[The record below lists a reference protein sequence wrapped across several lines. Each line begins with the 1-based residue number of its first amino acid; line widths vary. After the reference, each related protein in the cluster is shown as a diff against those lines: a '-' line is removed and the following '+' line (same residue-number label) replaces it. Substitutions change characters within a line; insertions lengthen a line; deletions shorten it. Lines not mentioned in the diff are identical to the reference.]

1 MRLLMVEDNED
12 LGEAIASRLSAGGH
26 SVEWVMNG
34 KQALR
39 YLEMDHWDVLLLDIM
54 LPDQDG
60 FSILRHLRRQTP
72 SLPVLVMT
80 ARSEIEDRVSMLDL
94 GADDY
99 LVKPFDLREL
109 EARLRALMRRPA
121 NTQAELWQLG
131 HLSIDVAA
139 RRINCKDQTVEFGQ
153 REFCLLEL
161 LLSRA
166 GQVVTKDRLMTQL
179 FNFDEDCSPNA
190 VELHVSR
197 LRRKLSDIAIRIDT
211 VRGTGYMASL
221 GDEH

>member
-26 SVEWVMNG
+26 SVEWVNTG
-34 KQALR
+34 ELALR
-39 YLEMDHWDVLLLDIM
+39 YLEMDNWDVLLLDIM

-60 FSILRHLRRQTP
+60 FSILRHLRQQTP

-121 NTQAELWQLG
+121 TTQAEIWQLG
-131 HLSIDVAA
+131 HVNIDIAA
-139 RRINCKDQTVEFGQ
+139 RRINSRDQTVEFGQ

-166 GQVVTKDRLMTQL
+166 GQVVTKERLMMQL
-179 FNFDEDCSPNA
+179 FNFDEDSSPNA

-197 LRRKLSDIAIRIDT
+197 LRRKLSDSAIRIDT

-221 GDEH
+221 GDAR

>member
-1 MRLLMVEDNED
+1 
-12 LGEAIASRLSAGGH
+12 
-26 SVEWVMNG
+26 
-34 KQALR
+34 
-39 YLEMDHWDVLLLDIM
+39 LDIM

-121 NTQAELWQLG
+121 TTQAEIWQLG
-131 HLSIDVAA
+131 HVSIDIAA
-139 RRINCKDQTVEFGQ
+139 RRINSRDQTVEFGQ

-166 GQVVTKDRLMTQL
+166 GQVVTKERLMMQL
-179 FNFDEDCSPNA
+179 FNFDEDSSPNA

-221 GDEH
+221 GDVS

>member
-26 SVEWVMNG
+26 SVEWVNTG
-34 KQALR
+34 ELALR
-39 YLEMDHWDVLLLDIM
+39 YLEMDNWDVLLLDIM

-60 FSILRHLRRQTP
+60 FSILRHLRQQTP

-121 NTQAELWQLG
+121 TTQAEIWRLG
-131 HLSIDVAA
+131 HVSIDIAA
-139 RRINCKDQTVEFGQ
+139 RRINSRDQTVEFGQ

-166 GQVVTKDRLMTQL
+166 GQVVTKERLMMQL
-179 FNFDEDCSPNA
+179 FNFDEDSSPNA

-197 LRRKLSDIAIRIDT
+197 LRRKLSDSAIRIDT

-221 GDEH
+221 GDAR

>member
-139 RRINCKDQTVEFGQ
+139 RRINSKDQTVEFGQ

-221 GDEH
+221 GDEL

>member
-12 LGEAIASRLSAGGH
+12 LGEAIASRLGAGGH

-34 KQALR
+34 EQALR
-39 YLEMDHWDVLLLDIM
+39 YLEMDNWDVLLLDIM
-54 LPDQDG
+54 LPGQDG
-60 FSILRHLRRQTP
+60 FSILRHIRRQTP

-121 NTQAELWQLG
+121 TTQAEIWQLG
-131 HLSIDVAA
+131 HVSIDIAA
-139 RRINCKDQTVEFGQ
+139 RRINSRDQTVEFGQ

-166 GQVVTKDRLMTQL
+166 GQVVTKERLMMQL
-179 FNFDEDCSPNA
+179 FNFDEDSSPNA

-221 GDEH
+221 GDAN

>member
-34 KQALR
+34 EQALR
-39 YLEMDHWDVLLLDIM
+39 YLEMDNWDVLLLDIM

-121 NTQAELWQLG
+121 TTQAEIWQLG
-131 HLSIDVAA
+131 HVSIDIAA
-139 RRINCKDQTVEFGQ
+139 RRINSRDQTVEFGQ

-166 GQVVTKDRLMTQL
+166 GQVVTKERLVSEV
-179 FNFDEDCSPNA
+179 FNFNDAVAPNA
-190 VELHVSR
+190 LEVYVAR
-197 LRRKLSDIAIRIDT
+197 LRRKLLPDGPTIRTI
-211 VRGTGYMASL
+211 RGLGYMIEAK
-221 GDEH
+221 